1 MTLTIVSCRIPPIYR
16 GNRAGLQRRSGES
29 RLVSFLSPGT
39 GQWVSWAPPSGEK
52 RPFLRVCC
60 EPDPV
65 IKGTHSSKEAA
76 QPTEPSAC
84 PADWV
89 LLGKIIAY
97 SPSGVE
103 DRKKLCPLHTYSS
116 WSREYVQKEM
126 TTVTPHS
133 VTQSSG
139 ETLCSHKV
147 LKSLSQSRGC
157 LCYGSFVPVFVVQS
171 DQGWY

>member
-1 MTLTIVSCRIPPIYR
+1 MVTSDLDPIGRNCTHVCGLECGCWDFSRISMTLTIVSCRIPPIYR

-65 IKGTHSSKEAA
+65 IKGTSKEAA

-97 SPSGVE
+97 SASGVE
-103 DRKKLCPLHTYSS
+103 DRKKLCPLHTHKC
-116 WSREYVQKEM
+116 WSREYIQV
-126 TTVTPHS
+126 
-133 VTQSSG
+133 
-139 ETLCSHKV
+139 
-147 LKSLSQSRGC
+147 
-157 LCYGSFVPVFVVQS
+157 
-171 DQGWY
+171 